1 MKEFVKWV
9 IDQLR
14 QPSTWRGI
22 VMLATS
28 AGLVIKPDLMEPIIV
43 AGTGVAG
50 LIGVLFKG

>member
-1 MKEFVKWV
+1 MSKFAKYVLN
-9 IDQLR
+9 QLKD
-14 QPSTWRGI
+14 PSTWRGI

-28 AGLVIKPDLMEPIIV
+28 VGLVTEPELANQIIV

>member
-1 MKEFVKWV
+1 MNKIVKY
-9 IDQLR
+9 ILDQLKD
-14 QPSTWRGI
+14 PSTWRGI

-28 AGLVIKPDLMEPIIV
+28 VGLVTEPELANQIIV